1 MIGLVEAESE
11 RMMMMRRIIS
21 ERATCVSKNFVLRS
35 SASRFHGESLDSSV
49 SPVLIPGVHV
59 FHCQV
64 SKSLFLF
71 CSSSISNSNPIG
83 WLQDAVGIVAKL
95 SDCIAAKG
103 GNILGYDV
111 FVPENNNVFY
121 SRR

>member
-1 MIGLVEAESE
+1 MI
-11 RMMMMRRIIS
+11 RRIT
-21 ERATCVSKNFVLRS
+21 ERASGFAKNIPILKS
-35 SASRFHGESLDSSV
+35 SRFHGESLDSSV

-59 FHCQV
+59 FHC
-64 SKSLFLF
+64 
-71 CSSSISNSNPIG
+71 
-83 WLQDAVGIVAKL
+83 QDAVGIVAKL

-121 SRR
+121 SRRSPFLLQNLPFFSNFLVQ